1 MIYNNY
7 LLSVTVQNLGRT
19 ETKNES
25 REEAENTKGDFQ
37 NRTSSHE
44 RARVND
50 QSANT
55 ILLLVLTLLS

>member
-19 ETKNES
+19 EKKNES

-37 NRTSSHE
+37 NRTSSYE

-55 ILLLVLTLLS
+55 ILFLVLTLLS